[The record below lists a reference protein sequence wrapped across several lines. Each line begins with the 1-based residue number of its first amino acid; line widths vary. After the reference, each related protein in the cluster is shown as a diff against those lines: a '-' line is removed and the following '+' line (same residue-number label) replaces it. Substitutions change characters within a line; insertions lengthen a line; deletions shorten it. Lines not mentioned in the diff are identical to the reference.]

1 MAAPVCIFKVALQ
14 DDKKIWRRVAVRR
27 SQTLDH
33 LHAVIFKAFDRF
45 DPHLYSFYFPPP
57 GAKGRAALRDAE
69 EYTSP
74 VGLESGYFPG
84 LGKQPHNAAKAKLS
98 SLDLEPGQTFLYLF
112 DFGDSWWH
120 TVTVE
125 DTHAVAEPGR
135 YPRVLEKRGDSPP
148 QYEPEEDW
156 GGEGDDA

>member
-14 DDKKIWRRVAVRR
+14 GDKKIWRRVAVRR

-33 LHAVIFKAFDRF
+33 LHEVIYKAFDRY

-57 GAKGRAALRDAE
+57 GAKGQAAVKWAK

-74 VGLESGYFPG
+74 IELEPIYHQDMGKMPG
-84 LGKQPHNAAKAKLS
+84 NAARTKLS
-98 SLDLEPGQTFLYLF
+98 SLDLEPGQSFLYLF

-120 TVTVE
+120 TVAVE
-125 DTHAVAEPGR
+125 DTFALAEPGR
-135 YPRVLEKRGDSPP
+135 YPRVLEKRGESPP
-148 QYEPEEDW
+148 QYEPLPDEED
-156 GGEGDDA
+156 DA

>member
-1 MAAPVCIFKVALQ
+1 MAPPVCIFKVALQ

-27 SQTLDH
+27 AQTLDH
-33 LHAVIFKAFDRF
+33 LHNVIFDAFDRY
-45 DPHLYSFYFPPP
+45 DPHLYSFYFPRP

-74 VGLESGYFPG
+74 VGLEPNSYMGMGKAPG
-84 LGKQPHNAAKAKLS
+84 NAARAKLL
-98 SLDLEPGQTFLYLF
+98 SLDLEPGQSFLYLF

-125 DTHAVAEPGR
+125 DTHAPAQPGR
-135 YPRVLEKRGDSPP
+135 YPRILEKRGESPP
-148 QYEPEEDW
+148 QYEPLPDEDEED
-156 GGEGDDA
+156 DA